1 MPRSGDSSLRAER
14 VYEENGPRYRVLEQ
28 PRQRLPAKQ
37 LRRERIP
44 LNAADPES
52 LFVRLEGDYQAM
64 AERVLREGAR
74 GWRRWRTLRQ
84 NAGKSFSPIVAELE
98 LLDHLCRE
106 SGLHVEDRW
115 RNERWVVERF
125 RVDRSIWPWLGI
137 LDPELVRA
145 ELERE
150 LARPELLAALAGG
163 PPTGFGWAAFAFV
176 LQAAER
182 ALELER
188 HGIKPGERE
197 LAGLVD
203 HTKAW
208 TPKRKELFQLV
219 TTRAFHDLVARRDR
233 PIEIRGPLRHAEGGL
248 WAATIAATE
257 IEVLPERRGVL
268 LVENRETFRHLLPL
282 ADDGWI
288 VLQVPGGPPPA
299 ETELVERLALLDP
312 DLTFY
317 GCFDPDPAGIRIALL
332 LQERAGVELDPTGM
346 RPQLLEE
353 AAAIR
358 ELNQWDRDLLVRLN
372 GKAGVFEPLRSA
384 IERLDAK
391 GEQEVY
397 QRHLFALF
405 RDNVSSAVSS
415 EPPHQ
420 PP

>member
-1 MPRSGDSSLRAER
+1 MPLG
-14 VYEENGPRYRVLEQ
+14 
-28 PRQRLPAKQ
+28 
-37 LRRERIP
+37 
-44 LNAADPES
+44 AADPES
-52 LFVRLEGDYQAM
+52 LFIRLDGEYKAM

-84 NAGKSFSPIVAELE
+84 RAGKDFSPIVAELE

-115 RNERWVVERF
+115 RNERWVAERF

-145 ELERE
+145 ELEQE
-150 LARPELLAALAGG
+150 LTRPEFLAALADG
-163 PPTGFGWAAFAFV
+163 PPLGFGWAAFAFV

-182 ALELER
+182 ALELDR

-197 LAGLVD
+197 LAGLID

-208 TPKRKELFQLV
+208 TTKRKELLELLTGRPFY
-219 TTRAFHDLVARRDR
+219 DLVARRDR

-248 WAATIAATE
+248 WAATLAATE
-257 IEVLPERRGVL
+257 IEVLPHRLGVL

-312 DLTFY
+312 TLSFY
-317 GCFDPDPAGIRIALL
+317 GCFDADPAGIRIALQ
-332 LQERAGVELDPTGM
+332 LQERAGIELDPAGM
-346 RPQLLEE
+346 SPRLLEQAE
-353 AAAIR
+353 TTQ
-358 ELNQWDRDLLVRLN
+358 ELNDWDRDLLVRLQ
-372 GKAGVFEPLRSA
+372 GKSGVFEPLREA
-384 IERLDAK
+384 IERLNAK
-391 GEQEVY
+391 GEQEVF
-397 QRHLFALF
+397 QRDLFDLF
-405 RDNVSSAVSS
+405 RARVGGTLAS
-415 EPPHQ
+415 
-420 PP
+420 

>member
-1 MPRSGDSSLRAER
+1 MPRSDGSNLRVER
-14 VYEENGPRYRVLEQ
+14 VYEEQGLRYRVLEQ
-28 PRQRLPAKQ
+28 QRQRLPAKQ
-37 LRRERIP
+37 LRRERMP
-44 LNAADPES
+44 LAAADPES
-52 LFVRLEGDYQAM
+52 LFVRLDGEYKIM

-84 NAGKSFSPIVAELE
+84 RAGKDFSPIVAELE

-115 RNERWVVERF
+115 RNERWVAERF

-137 LDPELVRA
+137 LDPEIVRT
-145 ELERE
+145 ELEQE
-150 LARPELLAALAGG
+150 LTRADLLAALANG
-163 PPTGFGWAAFAFV
+163 PPAGFGWAAFAFV
-176 LQAAER
+176 LQAAEH
-182 ALELER
+182 ALELEG

-197 LAGLVD
+197 LAGLID

-208 TPKRKELFQLV
+208 TAKRKELFELL
-219 TTRAFHDLVARRDR
+219 TSRPFHDLVARRDR

-248 WAATIAATE
+248 WAATLSETE
-257 IEVLPERRGVL
+257 IEVLPHRLGVL

-312 DLTFY
+312 TLSFY
-317 GCFDPDPAGIRIALL
+317 GCFDADPAGIRIALQ
-332 LQERAGVELDPTGM
+332 LQERAGIELDPAGM
-346 RPQLLEE
+346 SRRLLQE
-353 AAAIR
+353 AETTQ
-358 ELNQWDRDLLVRLN
+358 ELNDWDRDLLLRLQ
-372 GKAGVFEPLRSA
+372 GKAGVFEPLREA

-397 QRHLFALF
+397 QRDLFDLF
-405 RDNVSSAVSS
+405 RAGVGRTLAS
-415 EPPHQ
+415 
-420 PP
+420 

>member
-1 MPRSGDSSLRAER
+1 LRVER
-14 VYEENGPRYRVLEQ
+14 AYEEDGLRYRVLEQ
-28 PRQRLPAKQ
+28 PRQRLPAKK

-44 LNAADPES
+44 LGAADPES
-52 LFVRLEGDYQAM
+52 LFVRLEGDHKTM

-74 GWRRWRTLRQ
+74 GWRRWRTLRDR
-84 NAGKSFSPIVAELE
+84 AGANFSPIVAELE

-115 RNERWVVERF
+115 RNERWVAERF

-137 LDPELVRA
+137 LDPAIVRA
-145 ELERE
+145 ELEQE
-150 LARPELLAALAGG
+150 LTRPELLAALAEG
-163 PPTGFGWAAFAFV
+163 PPAGFGWAAFAFV

-208 TPKRKELFQLV
+208 TPKRKELFELI
-219 TTRAFHDLVARRDR
+219 TGRPFHDLVARRDR
-233 PIEIRGPLRHAEGGL
+233 PIEVRGPLRHCEGGL
-248 WAATIAATE
+248 WAATIAETE
-257 IEVLPERRGVL
+257 LEVLPERLGVL

-288 VLQVPGGPPPA
+288 VLHVPGGPPPA
-299 ETELVERLALLDP
+299 ETELVERLSLLDP

-332 LQERAGVELDPTGM
+332 LQARSGVQLNPAGMSPE
-346 RPQLLEE
+346 LLEQ
-353 AAAIR
+353 AAATR
-358 ELNQWDRDLLVRLN
+358 ELNDWDRDLLDRLR
-372 GKAGVFEPLRSA
+372 GHAGPFEPLRDA
-384 IERLDAK
+384 IERLAAK

-397 QRHLFALF
+397 QRDLFGLF
-405 RDNVSSAVSS
+405 RPSMSAG
-415 EPPHQ
+415 
-420 PP
+420 

>member
-1 MPRSGDSSLRAER
+1 LRAER
-14 VYEENGPRYRVLEQ
+14 VYEEDSLRYRVLEQ
-28 PRQRLPAKQ
+28 PRQRLPSKK

-44 LNAADPES
+44 LGAADPES
-52 LFVRLEGDYQAM
+52 LFVRLEGDYKAM

-74 GWRRWRTLRQ
+74 GWRRWRTLRDR
-84 NAGKSFSPIVAELE
+84 AGANFSPIVAELE

-115 RNERWVVERF
+115 RNERWVAERF

-137 LDPELVRA
+137 LDPAIVRA
-145 ELERE
+145 ELEQE
-150 LARPELLAALAGG
+150 LTLPELLAALAEG
-163 PPTGFGWAAFAFV
+163 PPAGFGWSAFGFV

-188 HGIKPGERE
+188 HGIQPGERE

-208 TPKRKELFQLV
+208 TPKRKELFELI
-219 TTRAFHDLVARRDR
+219 TRRPFHDLVARRDR
-233 PIEIRGPLRHAEGGL
+233 PIEVRGPLRHSEGGL
-248 WAATIAATE
+248 WAATIAETE
-257 IEVLPERRGVL
+257 LEVLQERLGVL

-288 VLQVPGGPPPA
+288 VLHVPGGPPPA
-299 ETELVERLALLDP
+299 ETELVERLSLLDP

-332 LQERAGVELDPTGM
+332 LQARSGVQLDPAGM
-346 RPQLLEE
+346 SPERLEQ
-353 AAAIR
+353 AAATR
-358 ELNQWDRDLLVRLN
+358 ELNDWDRDLLDRLR
-372 GKAGVFEPLRSA
+372 GHAGQFEPLRDA
-384 IERLDAK
+384 IERLAAK

-397 QRHLFALF
+397 QRDLFGLF
-405 RDNVSSAVSS
+405 QASVPAG
-415 EPPHQ
+415 
-420 PP
+420 

>member
-1 MPRSGDSSLRAER
+1 MRVER
-14 VYEENGPRYRVLEQ
+14 VYEEGGLRYRVLER
-28 PRQRLPAKQ
+28 PRQRLPAKR

-44 LNAADPES
+44 LGVADPES
-52 LFVRLEGDYQAM
+52 LFVRLEGDHAAM

-74 GWRRWRTLRQ
+74 GWRRWRTLRAR
-84 NAGKSFSPIVAELE
+84 AGKDFSPIVAELE

-137 LDPELVRA
+137 LDPAIVRA
-145 ELERE
+145 ELEQE
-150 LARPELLAALAGG
+150 LTRPELLETLADG
-163 PPTGFGWAAFAFV
+163 PQAGFGWAAFAFV

-182 ALELER
+182 SLELER

-208 TPKRKELFQLV
+208 TPKRKQLFELV
-219 TTRAFHDLVARRDR
+219 TGRPFHDLVARRDR

-248 WAATIAATE
+248 WAATIGETE
-257 IEVLPERRGVL
+257 LEVLPERRGVL

-282 ADDGWI
+282 ADSGWI

-299 ETELVERLALLDP
+299 EAELVERLALLDP

-317 GCFDPDPAGIRIALL
+317 ACFDPDPAGIRIALL
-332 LQERAGVELDPTGM
+332 LQDRSGVELDPTGM
-346 RPQLLEE
+346 SPQLVEQAE
-353 AAAIR
+353 PTR
-358 ELNQWDRDLLVRLN
+358 ELNGWDRDLLVRLQ
-372 GKAGVFEPLRSA
+372 GHAGAFEPLRSM

-397 QRHLFALF
+397 QRDLFDLF
-405 RDNVSSAVSS
+405 DNSVTVAVGS
-415 EPPHQ
+415 
-420 PP
+420 

>member
-1 MPRSGDSSLRAER
+1 MIVTPRSGGSSLRVER
-14 VYEENGPRYRVLEQ
+14 IYEEDGLRYRILEQ
-28 PRQRLPAKQ
+28 PRQRLPVKK

-44 LNAADPES
+44 LAAADPES
-52 LFVRLEGDYQAM
+52 LFVRLEGDYAAM

-84 NAGKSFSPIVAELE
+84 RAGGDFSPLVAELE
-98 LLDHLCRE
+98 LLDQLCRE

-115 RNERWVVERF
+115 RNERWVAERF

-137 LDPELVRA
+137 LDPAIVRA
-145 ELERE
+145 ELEAE
-150 LARPELLAALAGG
+150 LTRPSLLDRLADG

-208 TPKRKELFQLV
+208 TPKRKELFELV
-219 TTRAFHDLVARRDR
+219 SGRRFHELVARRDR

-248 WAATIAATE
+248 WAATVAETE
-257 IEVLPERRGVL
+257 LEVLPGRRGVL

-282 ADDGWI
+282 ADEGWI
-288 VLQVPGGPPPA
+288 VLHVPGGPPPA

-312 DLTFY
+312 QLSFY
-317 GCFDPDPAGIRIALL
+317 ACFDPDPAGIRIALL
-332 LQERAGVELDPTGM
+332 LQSRTGIPLNPAAM
-346 RPQLLEE
+346 SPQLLEQ
-353 AAAIR
+353 AQATR
-358 ELNQWDRDLLVRLN
+358 DLNDWDRDLLERLN
-372 GKAGVFEPLRSA
+372 ENAGVFEPLRAA
-384 IERLDAK
+384 IALLNAK
-391 GEQEVY
+391 GEQEVF
-397 QRHLFALF
+397 QRDLFALF
-405 RDNVSSAVSS
+405 AGEDARKGAEAASS
-415 EPPHQ
+415 
-420 PP
+420 